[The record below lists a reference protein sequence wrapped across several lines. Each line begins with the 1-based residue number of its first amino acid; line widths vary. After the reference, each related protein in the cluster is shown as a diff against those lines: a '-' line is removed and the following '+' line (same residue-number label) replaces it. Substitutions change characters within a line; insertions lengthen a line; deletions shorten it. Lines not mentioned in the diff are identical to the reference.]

1 MDHVRVALRNMLGPD
16 AGIGVTDPTVPSD
29 LWPEE
34 AKAMSRAI
42 PKRRTE
48 FSAGRQAARIAMA
61 ELELPPVAIPQG
73 TDRAPIWPKG
83 ISGSISHCAQCCIA
97 VVAQTSHYST
107 LGVDVETTD
116 PLDNDLI
123 PVVCTPAE
131 QVWLQDA
138 PDFGLAAKMIF
149 SAKEAVYK
157 AQYPLTGKVIGFDAV
172 SLIFDC
178 DRFSVA
184 ANPTHPK
191 LEGTILIQEGLI
203 LSVAHG

>member
-1 MDHVRVALRNMLGPD
+1 MDSIRAALRKMLGPN
-16 AGIGVTDPTVPSD
+16 AGIGVTDPAVPSD

-34 AKAMSRAI
+34 TSAMSRAI

-48 FSAGRQAARIAMA
+48 FAAGRKAARIAMA
-61 ELELPPVAIPQG
+61 ELDLPPIAIPQG
-73 TDRAPIWPKG
+73 ADRAPIWPKG

-97 VVAQTSHYST
+97 VVAQTAHYPT
-107 LGVDVETTD
+107 IGIDVEAAD

-131 QVWLQDA
+131 QVWLRDA

-157 AQYPLTGKVIGFDAV
+157 AQYPLTGKIIGFDAV
-172 SLIFDC
+172 SLIIDE

-184 ANPTHPK
+184 ANPTLPTLK
-191 LEGTILIQEGLI
+191 GTILIQEGLI
-203 LSVAHG
+203 LSVAHV